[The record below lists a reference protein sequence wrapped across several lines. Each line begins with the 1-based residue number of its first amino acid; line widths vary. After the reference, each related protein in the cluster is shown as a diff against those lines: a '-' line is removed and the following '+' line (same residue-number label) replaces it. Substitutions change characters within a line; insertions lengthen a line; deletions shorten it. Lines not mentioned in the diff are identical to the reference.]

1 MIDIHTHILP
11 NVDDGADSNELALY
25 LLKQEIKEGVTKV
38 ILTPHQNK
46 QSLDKEGLTKKF
58 NEFKELVKDLP
69 LELYLGSE
77 VYYYSGLKEDLDNNK
92 ILTLNDSKYVL
103 VEFSTRVEYNI
114 KDILYDLSIKGYK
127 PIIAHIERYDYL
139 TYDDY
144 FEISKYALIQ
154 VNSKSFFQKNYK
166 KICKFLLK
174 NSLIDFVASDCHD
187 KFRDVSFASTK
198 KLIKKKNKE
207 LYTKLF
213 ESDFDFL
220 NN

>member
-11 NVDDGADSNELALY
+11 NVDDGADSMEVALY

-58 NEFKELVKDLP
+58 LEFKEAVKDLP
-69 LELYLGSE
+69 IELYLGSE
-77 VYYYSGLKEDLDNNK
+77 VYYYSGVKKDLEANK
-92 ILTLNDSKYVL
+92 ILTINDSKYFL
-103 VEFSTRVEYNI
+103 IEFSTRVEYNI
-114 KDILYDLSIKGYK
+114 KDLLYDFSVIGYK

-154 VNSKSFFQKNYK
+154 VNAKSFFNKNYK
-166 KICKFLLK
+166 KACKFLLK
-174 NSLIDFVASDCHD
+174 NNLISFVASDAHD
-187 KFRDVSFASTK
+187 KFRDVTFKACM
-198 KLIKKKNKE
+198 KLIKRKNKE
-207 LYTKLF
+207 SYTKLF
-213 ESDFDFL
+213 INDFDFSK
-220 NN
+220 